1 MKKVFPKENHIYH
14 FIDSGARGSWGN
26 VTQLCGMKGLVA
38 SPSGKTIELPIKS
51 NFKEGLSSLEYFIA
65 THGGRK
71 GKADTALKTAQSGYM
86 TRRLVDAAQ
95 NILVRENDCG
105 TLHFEEVDRA
115 KPEGIFGENF
125 EERIYGKILSKDL
138 LDKKG
143 TVLGKKSAIIDQT
156 LLKVILASDA
166 AIIPVRSMLNCE
178 THEGVCQQCYGMD
191 LARNSLVEIGAPV
204 GIVAAQSIG
213 EPGTQLTMRTFH
225 TG

>member
-1 MKKVFPKENHIYH
+1 
-14 FIDSGARGSWGN
+14 
-26 VTQLCGMKGLVA
+26 
-38 SPSGKTIELPIKS
+38 
-51 NFKEGLSSLEYFIA
+51 
-65 THGGRK
+65 
-71 GKADTALKTAQSGYM
+71 M

-105 TLHFEEVDRA
+105 TLHFEEIVRNESG
-115 KPEGIFGENF
+115 KSGSVFEESF
-125 EERIYGKILSKDL
+125 EERIYGKILAKDL
-138 LDKKG
+138 VDAKG
-143 TVLGKKSAIIDQT
+143 SVIATKSTAIDQP

-166 AIIPVRSMLNCE
+166 PIIPVRSMLNCE

-191 LARNSLVEIGAPV
+191 LARNSLVQIGAPV